1 MFHVCIK
8 IKTATS
14 ETLTIIITNKNLTNI
29 IKFTQIS
36 NSFQT
41 RLLYAYWNS
50 RILKGDL
57 KTEQVNLQ
65 KRSN

>member
-14 ETLTIIITNKNLTNI
+14 ETLTIIISNKNLTNI

-41 RLLYAYWNS
+41 RLLYAYRNS